1 MGGGSQFTM
10 TLCTGLSQ
18 TPENQ
23 NGGRP
28 HPCRMEAGA
37 GSDEPTMTEH
47 GIYVPGHP
55 FAIFIQVSNRGRNGC
70 IKSWFCQYISIPM
83 KYTVNG
89 STLQCIHSFITVQ
102 SNRGRNTRSLLNCFS
117 WGHLGHIIRYAFERT
132 GTECHGILRY
142 GKIYEFLCL
151 FVCFSSLISR
161 GLVQIVL
168 PALPEPV
175 PAVFCRIR
183 AGTLILIL
191 RTREN
196 RTMYYCTS
204 E

>member
-1 MGGGSQFTM
+1 VIQFWINIPGRYITWEMGGGSQFTM

-89 STLQCIHSFITVQ
+89 STLQCKVIGGGI
-102 SNRGRNTRSLLNCFS
+102 RDRSL
-117 WGHLGHIIRYAFERT
+117 
-132 GTECHGILRY
+132 
-142 GKIYEFLCL
+142 EFLDMEKFTSILCLLL
-151 FVCFSSLISR
+151 FVCSLTAFLGVI
-161 GLVQIVL
+161 
-168 PALPEPV
+168 
-175 PAVFCRIR
+175 
-183 AGTLILIL
+183 
-191 RTREN
+191 
-196 RTMYYCTS
+196 
-204 E
+204 